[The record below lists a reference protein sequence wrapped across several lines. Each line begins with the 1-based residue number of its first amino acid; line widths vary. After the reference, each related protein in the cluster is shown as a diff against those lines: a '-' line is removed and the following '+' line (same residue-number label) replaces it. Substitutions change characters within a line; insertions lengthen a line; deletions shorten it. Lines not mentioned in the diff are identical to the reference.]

1 VIGAKPHIAQPFV
14 YAAQNVEA
22 RSCRHVDPGRNARN
36 GANLDHSPTLPLAAS
51 PSLAFSYN
59 VTIGIPVYIEIA
71 GFFGGPSFRSPSRRF
86 STTPCSGGK
95 MTTDRVGRPA
105 AKTKTKNQT
114 RTKTRTKTKR

>member
-1 VIGAKPHIAQPFV
+1 MINAKPHIAQPFV

-95 MTTDRVGRPA
+95 MTTDRVG
-105 AKTKTKNQT
+105 
-114 RTKTRTKTKR
+114 KRK